1 MTVDSRQSTG
11 RVPRRAGTG
20 AVLDARERLPVNLYF
35 TAQGRTALRYWRADG
50 CVVERQVPSP
60 AALLCQAADPEAVA
74 SPRVLESA
82 EAVLFAAFREMPLC
96 PQGAWMLDASGG
108 FSPLYRETFA
118 ALLRMLRCAP
128 EARWCRRGEPGWFL
142 QFGLR
147 EVDGSYTMGAFVL
160 PCGKPAVLTF
170 RAADLIEALPGERP
184 FATMDV
190 LSAADGLPEQRDEAV
205 GWDARIRLPI
215 AERGA
220 ALVRLLPR
228 S

>member
-11 RVPRRAGTG
+11 RVPRRIGWG
-20 AVLDARERLPVNLYF
+20 AALEARERLPVNLYF
-35 TAQGRTALRYWRADG
+35 TAEGRTALRYWRADG
-50 CVVERQVPSP
+50 SVVERQVRSP
-60 AALLCQAADPEAVA
+60 AALLCQGPDPEAAVT
-74 SPRVLESA
+74 PRVLESA
-82 EAVLFAAFREMPLC
+82 EAVLFAAFRELPLC
-96 PQGAWMLDASGG
+96 PQGAWALAEAG
-108 FSPLYRETFA
+108 FSPLYRDTFA
-118 ALLRMLRCAP
+118 ALLRLLRRP
-128 EARWCRRGEPGWFL
+128 VVERWCRRGEPGWFL

-147 EVDGSYTMGAFVL
+147 EADGSYTMGAFVL

-190 LSAADGLPEQRDEAV
+190 LSAADGLAEQRDAAV